1 MSAIFMINTNPTT
14 VSAGSVIPNA
24 VARRTGCAVMGAD
37 GMVML
42 RKPGY
47 YKVSA
52 TVTATASAA
61 GDVTVVMKK
70 NGIDI
75 PGIIATET
83 YTTADTETRT
93 LYLEGIV
100 KVLCYEGIPVLTL
113 TNASDGIDITTSNV
127 SFTIFG

>member
-1 MSAIFMINTNPTT
+1 MSAIFMINTNSTT
-14 VSAGSVIPNA
+14 VSAGSVIPST
-24 VARRTGCAVMGAD
+24 VARRTGCAIMAAD

-52 TVTATASAA
+52 TVTATASTA
-61 GDVTVVMKK
+61 GDVTIVMRK

-75 PGIIATET
+75 PGITATET
-83 YTTADTETRT
+83 YTTADTQTKT

-100 KVLCYEGIPVLTL
+100 KVLCYEGVPVLTL
-113 TNASDGIDITTSNV
+113 VNASDGIDITTSNV
-127 SFTIFG
+127 AFTVLD

>member
-1 MSAIFMINTNPTT
+1 MSAIFAINTSSTT
-14 VSAGSVIPNA
+14 VSAGSIIPTVVNK
-24 VARRTGCAVMGAD
+24 REGCSIMGAD
-37 GMVML
+37 GMLLL

-61 GDVTVVMKK
+61 GDVTVVLKK
-70 NGIDI
+70 NGVSV
-75 PGIIATET
+75 PGITATET

-93 LYLEGIV
+93 LYLQGIV

-113 TNASDGIDITTSNV
+113 VNASDGIDITVSNV
-127 SFTIFG
+127 SFTVFN